1 MTTNVTSILEL
12 TDAEFDRWLEL
23 SQAAPEK
30 ILDGRGVALIF
41 ERPSL
46 RTRSACEVAIADL
59 GGYAVTFQ
67 GSEVGLGERESAADV
82 ARTLAQN
89 FTLTAWR
96 VRQHDVFAQ
105 AAATTGSRLAYI
117 NLLSNRSHPTQA
129 IADVLTL
136 AEHAGGL
143 DHIAGTT
150 VTYIGDAANVSR
162 SLAAALIRL
171 GVHVRL
177 SSPEG
182 YDLDAATAEKIA
194 AASRAGGS
202 LTLIADPY
210 DAVAGCSA
218 VYCDAFISMGDEAQR
233 DRRLADLAPWRLD
246 ASLFAAAPPDAVV
259 MHCLPAHRGEEIT
272 DDVLDSPRS
281 LIWRQVAYR
290 RHAIRGALR
299 LIEEGRS

>member
-105 AAATTGSRLAYI
+105 AAATTGSRLGYI

-143 DHIAGTT
+143 AHIAGTT

-246 ASLFAAAPPDAVV
+246 GALFAAAPPDAVV

>member
-1 MTTNVTSILEL
+1 MTTTVTSILEL
-12 TDAEFDRWLEL
+12 TDAEFDRWIEL
-23 SQAAPEK
+23 SLAAPEK
-30 ILDGRGVALIF
+30 VLDGRGVALIF

-89 FTLTAWR
+89 FSLTAWR
-96 VRQHDVFAQ
+96 VRRHAVFAEA
-105 AAATTGSRLAYI
+105 AAATGPQLGYI

-143 DHIAGTT
+143 AQLAGTT

-177 SSPEG
+177 SSPPG
-182 YDLDAATAEKIA
+182 YDLDAKTAEKIV
-194 AASRAGGS
+194 AASRDGG
-202 LTLIADPY
+202 TLELIGDPY
-210 DAVAGCSA
+210 EAVAGTGA
-218 VYCDAFISMGDEAQR
+218 IYCDAVISMGDEAQR
-233 DRRLADLAPWRLD
+233 EQRLIDLAPWRLD
-246 ASLFAAAPPDAVV
+246 GSLFSAAPDDAVV
-259 MHCLPAHRGEEIT
+259 LHCLPAHRGEEIT
-272 DDVLDSPRS
+272 DDVLDSSRS
-281 LIWRQVAYR
+281 LIWRQVAFR